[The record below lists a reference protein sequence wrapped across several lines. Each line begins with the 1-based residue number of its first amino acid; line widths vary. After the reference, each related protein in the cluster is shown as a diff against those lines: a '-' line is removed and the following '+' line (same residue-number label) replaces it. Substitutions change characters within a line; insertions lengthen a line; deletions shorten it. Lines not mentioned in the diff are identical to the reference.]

1 MINMSY
7 LFGQSGLVEEIFPP
21 GKAILT
27 FNLRNQPQ
35 RVLLWIKSFVYKGK
49 NLEQTDNFI
58 GKLNVGDKVTFD
70 CHPYNKES
78 RDNCQWFAAK
88 ATKED
93 LEDFP
98 QITPTVTRI
107 MNQNGYIS
115 EIQPG
120 KGVILFE
127 FQNREERVF
136 FMRSKFYYFG
146 KRPAGKHSLRE
157 FLSENDPL
165 QFDAEQCE
173 PNEDNFKCNW
183 FACLVWKGKKPQVAA
198 SWTPISG
205 IDDISADDSA
215 SNVSGVGR
223 ETFGEEFPTLGLP
236 RSVTEK
242 QGYKAFEVNNAL
254 KSAKGNVLSLFN
266 EECGIALW
274 MVRRNTWETVFF
286 HRKNSFLD
294 DVSLSNYDLRESF
307 SEGTALELQ
316 AVPAIPE
323 FPCRWIARKAVAR
336 C

>member
-1 MINMSY
+1 MSY
-7 LFGQSGLVEEIFPP
+7 LFNQRGVVEEIIPP
-21 GKAILT
+21 GKAILS
-27 FNLRNQPQ
+27 FNIHNQPQ
-35 RVLLWIKSFVYKGK
+35 RVLLWVKSFVVKGK
-49 NLEQTDNFI
+49 NLELTDSFI
-58 GKLNVGDKVTFD
+58 GKLNVGDKVNFD
-70 CHPYNKES
+70 CHIYDKES

-88 ATKED
+88 AIKEES
-93 LEDFP
+93 EDFP
-98 QITPTVTRI
+98 QSTPTVTRI

-127 FQNREERVF
+127 FHDREERVF
-136 FMRSKFYYFG
+136 FMRSKYYHFG
-146 KRPAGKHSLRE
+146 KRPAGKHSLKE

-183 FACLVWKGKKPQVAA
+183 FACLVWKGKKPQVTPT
-198 SWTPISG
+198 WTPASG
-205 IDDISADDSA
+205 TDDVTADDSA

-223 ETFGEEFPTLGLP
+223 DFSGEEFPSLGLP
-236 RSVTEK
+236 RSVTDK
-242 QGYKAFEVNNAL
+242 QGYKAFEVNNAV

-286 HRKNSFLD
+286 HRKNSYLD
-294 DVSLSNYDLRESF
+294 NVSLSNFDLRESY
-307 SEGTALELQ
+307 SEGTALDLQ

-323 FPCRWIARKAVAR
+323 FPCRWIARKAVAK